1 MEDTQQTSS
10 DLQQNFG
17 LTLAE
22 FTDMVEELRSGN
34 DAIFKRIFLV
44 HFSDC
49 THFLESKLKADPVDA
64 YDAAIDTLLEF
75 CKRLKRGKIQY
86 GNLRYL
92 FTQMARQAL
101 YRIRKKHN
109 PVTDLDEASDVQS
122 VDERPDDDTLEVL
135 ALAWKKLGEQ
145 CQRLLRGFYYDNTSL
160 GDLAKTLEKSEV
172 ATRKQKQRCMQ
183 KLQTYFKALDGN

>member
-1 MEDTQQTSS
+1 MEDTKQVSS

-17 LTLAE
+17 LTLPQFKE
-22 FTDMVEELRSGN
+22 MVAELRQGD
-34 DAIFKRIFLV
+34 DAIFKRIFLL

-49 THFLESKLKADPVDA
+49 THFLESKLNADPVDA

-75 CKRLKRGKIQY
+75 CKRLKKGKIQY

-101 YRIRKKHN
+101 YRIRKKHTPLSN
-109 PVTDLDEASDVQS
+109 LDEAQDVQIS
-122 VDERPDDDTLEVL
+122 DERPDDDTLEVL
-135 ALAWKKLGEQ
+135 SVAWEQLGEL
-145 CQRLLRGFYYDNTSL
+145 CQRLLRGFYYDNTPL
-160 GDLAKTLEKSEV
+160 GDLAKVIDKSEV